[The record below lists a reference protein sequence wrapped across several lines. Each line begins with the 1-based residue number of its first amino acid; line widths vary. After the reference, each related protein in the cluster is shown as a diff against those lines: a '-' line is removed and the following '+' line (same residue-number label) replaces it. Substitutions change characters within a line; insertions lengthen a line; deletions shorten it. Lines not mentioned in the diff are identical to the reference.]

1 MLSSFLFS
9 RHRVI
14 ENVSTHARRTSGCY
28 FGTRTNMSEQPS
40 AAEYLIISRGQWDE
54 ALTRDEI
61 QSTIDQ
67 FYIWL
72 DGLVDEG
79 KMKRGQRLTY
89 EGKTIAR
96 NNVVTDGPFG
106 ESKEVIGGYWF
117 VLAKS
122 LDEAAEIAK
131 GNPCLD
137 RGLFFEVRPIDPQT
151 ATPEN
156 TR

>member
-1 MLSSFLFS
+1 MNE
-9 RHRVI
+9 R
-14 ENVSTHARRTSGCY
+14 
-28 FGTRTNMSEQPS
+28 PS
-40 AAEYLIISRGQWDE
+40 AAEYLVISRGQWDE

-89 EGKTIAR
+89 EGRTIAR
-96 NNVVTDGPFG
+96 KNVVTDGPFG

-117 VLAKS
+117 ILAQD

-137 RGLFFEVRPIDPQT
+137 RGLFFEIRPIDPQT
-151 ATPEN
+151 ATPDN